1 MEEVGRPQLQQDVAH
16 ELPLAHF
23 GHDAKSLRDAA
34 EPALFL
40 EKSLGEGVVGE
51 DESLAGGKVVFLL
64 DPVKH
69 FARGLLREGQE
80 QNLFS
85 RHAVLPQ
92 SAVALDQHPRL
103 PGARTGHDQ
112 EWPTGVVHRCPLG
125 LREGGGTRNHPED
138 CRKRISRTA
147 GAPIRSL
154 SRSISMVRSRCSWCA
169 SAGLLAVT
177 SSVPPVSLSA
187 LVSRSRSSPTTCGHS
202 HSACASRVR
211 RVMPS
216 AVSVLGSA
224 APMLRM
230 NPTLLDP
237 EDRGALQDALR
248 QVVEVGRGDQ
258 GLGPWLECGQQ
269 ALAARRVEL
278 GHHVIEEKYRL
289 LAGHLGEIVQFRQLQ
304 AQHGA
309 ALLPLAGIEP
319 GFMVVEP
326 HLDIVALR
334 SDSCLST
341 PDLLVARLTHGGLEL
356 FHDELQR
363 RLADSG
369 TRGPVAELEPLAIV
383 AWLAVKGGCDGL

>member
-64 DPVKH
+64 DPVRH
-69 FARGLLREGQE
+69 SARALLREGQE

-92 SAVALDQHPRL
+92 PAVALDQPPRL

-112 EWPTGVVHRCPLG
+112 EWTSGVVHRGPLG
-125 LREGGGTRNHPED
+125 LREGGGTRDHPED

-187 LVSRSRSSPTTCGHS
+187 LVSRARSPTTCGHN

-216 AVSVLGSA
+216 DASVLGSA
-224 APMLRM
+224 DPMLRM
-230 NPTLLDP
+230 DSPLLDP
-237 EDRGALQDALR
+237 EDRGALQDALW
-248 QVVEVGRGDQ
+248 QVVEVGRGNQ
-258 GLGPWLECGQQ
+258 RLMPWLERGEE

-278 GHHVIEEKYRL
+278 GHHIIEQKHWL

-304 AQHGA
+304 AEHGA

-319 GFMVVEP
+319 RFMVVEP

-341 PDLLVARLTHGGLEL
+341 PDLLVARLAHGGLEL
-356 FHDELQR
+356 FHDEL
-363 RLADSG
+363 
-369 TRGPVAELEPLAIV
+369 
-383 AWLAVKGGCDGL
+383 

>member
-1 MEEVGRPQLQQDVAH
+1 MVHCG
-16 ELPLAHF
+16 PL
-23 GHDAKSLRDAA
+23 R
-34 EPALFL
+34 
-40 EKSLGEGVVGE
+40 
-51 DESLAGGKVVFLL
+51 
-64 DPVKH
+64 
-69 FARGLLREGQE
+69 
-80 QNLFS
+80 
-85 RHAVLPQ
+85 
-92 SAVALDQHPRL
+92 
-103 PGARTGHDQ
+103 
-112 EWPTGVVHRCPLG
+112 RC
-125 LREGGGTRNHPED
+125 EGGGTRDHPEA
-138 CRKRISRTA
+138 CRKRISRTT

-154 SRSISMVRSRCSWCA
+154 SRSISMLRSRCSWCA

-187 LVSRSRSSPTTCGHS
+187 LVSRSRCSPTACGHS

-216 AVSVLGSA
+216 AVNVLGSA

-278 GHHVIEEKYRL
+278 GHHVIEEKHRL

-369 TRGPVAELEPLAIV
+369 TRGPVAELEPLAVV
-383 AWLAVKGGCDGL
+383 AELAVKGGCDGLQLEQAALPLYHDRRSGFGDGGRPDVEPIDRLAGFPDRPQQGVALRQQVRVPIQLARVITIDLGEQRVEKASPALARTFDQLQVVWPEEYDPKRPDHIARAAWDPIDGELPRRS